1 MVVCRCIYGGAPKG
15 PQVRDLRS
23 GVEIV
28 IATPGMQR
36 WSSAT
41 CTEAEAADP
50 EAVVVWK
57 ILDSQSPGSR
67 AWTCAQLTGGAP
79 STAAFSRLFWECRA
93 SD

>member
-15 PQVRDLRS
+15 PQVRDLRN

-50 EAVVVWK
+50 EAVIVLRSL
-57 ILDSQSPGSR
+57 IFRALEAEPGHARS
-67 AWTCAQLTGGAP
+67 
-79 STAAFSRLFWECRA
+79 
-93 SD
+93 